1 MIVPHGRITQI
12 EVLVQFLKDKHL
24 TVATAESCT
33 GGLLGKSITDI
44 SGSSA
49 VYPGGVISYCNRI
62 KHDILGVDQTLL
74 DSLGPVSEPVARQM
88 AEGVRRVIGADL
100 GIGIT
105 GIAGPNSDDTGRPV
119 GLVYVS
125 ASNGEIT
132 MARECKFDGDRNA
145 IRCMAAEA
153 AADLAVELIEK

>member
-1 MIVPHGRITQI
+1 MDKVKL
-12 EVLVQFLKDKHL
+12 LVEALKARAV
-24 TVATAESCT
+24 TIATAESCT

-62 KHDILGVDQTLL
+62 KHEILGVEQADL

-125 ASNGEIT
+125 ASNGETT
-132 MARECKFDGDRNA
+132 MVRECHFDGDRA
-145 IRCMAAEA
+145 AVRAQAAEA
-153 AADLAVELIEK
+153 AAELALRLIEN

>member
-1 MIVPHGRITQI
+1 MDKVSDK
-12 EVLVQFLKDKHL
+12 VKLLVEALKARAV
-24 TVATAESCT
+24 TIATAESCT

-62 KHDILGVDQTLL
+62 KHEILGVDQELL
-74 DSLGPVSEPVARQM
+74 DTLGPVSEPVARQM

-100 GIGIT
+100 GVGIT

-125 ASNGEIT
+125 ASDCKT
-132 MARECKFDGDRNA
+132 TLVRECHFDGDRGA
-145 IRCMAAEA
+145 VRAQAAEA
-153 AADLAVELIEK
+153 AADLALKLIEN

>member
-1 MIVPHGRITQI
+1 MMMPHKITQI
-12 EVLVQFLKDKHL
+12 EILVQFLKQRGM

-62 KHDILGVDQTLL
+62 KHEILGVEQELL
-74 DSLGPVSEPVARQM
+74 DTLGPVSEPVARQM

-119 GLVYVS
+119 GLIYVS
-125 ASNGEIT
+125 ASNGET
-132 MARECKFDGDRNA
+132 TLVRECHFDGDRGA
-145 IRCMAAEA
+145 VRAQAAEA
-153 AADLAVELIEK
+153 AAELALGLIEN

>member
-1 MIVPHGRITQI
+1 MMPHKITQI

-33 GGLLGKSITDI
+33 GGLLGKSITDV

-62 KHDILGVDQTLL
+62 KHEILGVEQELL
-74 DSLGPVSEPVARQM
+74 DTIGPVSEPVARQM

-125 ASNGEIT
+125 ASNGET
-132 MARECKFDGDRNA
+132 TLVRECHFDGDRGA
-145 IRCMAAEA
+145 VRAQAAEA
-153 AADLAVELIEK
+153 AADLALELIER